1 MDILF
6 LSNLLYL
13 SKDGTSHGDTSNLP
27 RVTQNAPE
35 VTDFPDVMNYAW
47 EKIFSSNSSNNLPSI
62 YLVTTHMRGE
72 MGFLVEKV
80 LFLVI
85 YIMIEF
91 FSERIF
97 NVTSFKKKNIY

>member
-6 LSNLLYL
+6 LSNLLYF

-80 LFLVI
+80 LFLVN
-85 YIMIEF
+85 
-91 FSERIF
+91 IF
-97 NVTSFKKKNIY
+97 